1 MHNIVSKKQHIQQS
15 NIVFNGTLKAG
26 YDLTYNYGNPFKI
39 SSLKDENYRT
49 EGDEQKDKIVNEH
62 AYQYDANGN
71 LVYVNTAKEKQDASS
86 PEGAREKKYLWD
98 EENRLQAVNI
108 NGFISSYWYD
118 ANGERVIKAS
128 GDDEGMF
135 VNGLF
140 SGARTSTDNFT
151 AYINPYL
158 VVSKGGNYTKHIYMG
173 SQRIVSKL
181 GDLDSYGQDPR
192 RIAYAGSDV
201 DGASVD
207 FAGKYTQS
215 QQTVKDLYADFEVPY
230 NGKDNDDYVNG
241 GGFCCDDS
249 PNLRAGAIGAG
260 NDNPETFQYYYH
272 SDHLGSS
279 SLITN
284 LDGEVVQ
291 HVEYV
296 PFGEVFIEER
306 NNKWNTPYLFNAKE
320 LDEETGLYYYEARYY
335 DSRISVFLGLDPMW
349 EKYPGIAPYAYCKNN
364 PVKYIDMTGMGPEDR
379 VRYARSMS
387 GIAYPNPNET
397 KAALRTENTAAA
409 LKYMDCSE
417 FVCRVLAAD
426 QITDDVKYMRSGD
439 LRTFLSDKTK
449 FSHSEDKPQIG
460 DIAVWEGHVGIVT
473 VVNSDGSKIKLTH
486 ARGVDKPSQENPHF
500 ATPRQYRNSTFYGY
514 YHPIDE
520 TPNTNNSVPAAQER
534 IYDGGALPEVMVT
547 APAIPKK
554 EVKISLLKIE

>member
-1 MHNIVSKKQHIQQS
+1 
-15 NIVFNGTLKAG
+15 
-26 YDLTYNYGNPFKI
+26 
-39 SSLKDENYRT
+39 LKDENYRT

-71 LVYVNTAKEKQDASS
+71 LVYVNTAKEKQDGTNNSGS
-86 PEGAREKKYLWD
+86 NEKKYLWD

-118 ANGERVIKAS
+118 ASGERVIKAS

-201 DGASVD
+201 DGATVD

-215 QQTVKDLYADFEVPY
+215 QQTIKDRYADFEVPY

-241 GGFCCDDS
+241 GGFCCDDN

-260 NDNPETFQYYYH
+260 NDNPELYQYYYH
-272 SDHLGSS
+272 SDHLGST

-284 LDGEVVQ
+284 LDGELVQ

-306 NNKWNTPYLFNAKE
+306 NNRWNTPYLFNAKE
-320 LDEETGLYYYEARYY
+320 LDEETGLYYYGARYF
-335 DSRISVFLGLDPMW
+335 DARISLWLSVDPLT
-349 EKYPGIAPYAYCKNN
+349 EQKLNISGYAYCLGNPIKYLDPDGRDEEQRETAVQQAEKYVTEKKEGNQYKMGAKGEPGEKVDCSGLVSNAVVAGGENN
-364 PVKYIDMTGMGPEDR
+364 PNHGNK
-379 VRYARSMS
+379 SS
-387 GIAYPNPNET
+387 G
-397 KAALRTENTAAA
+397 
-409 LKYMDCSE
+409 
-417 FVCRVLAAD
+417 VLNIESNL
-426 QITDDVKYMRSGD
+426 QQ
-439 LRTFLSDKTK
+439 LSDKDVTSGNVVTFK
-449 FSHSEDKPQIG
+449 FDKGYPY
-460 DIAVWEGHVGIVT
+460 HTGIVT
-473 VVNSDGSKIKLTH
+473 DVVQDENETITSFTMIHSSSGKGPNQQTVTIDEGKLGKAEIKFYKWDTKPDKPKNANTPALQTNSTQPQTPNQSHSSESNGFKAKWNMFVNSIYSAMDRIKYL
-486 ARGVDKPSQENPHF
+486 PFS
-500 ATPRQYRNSTFYGY
+500 GY
-514 YHPIDE
+514 
-520 TPNTNNSVPAAQER
+520 
-534 IYDGGALPEVMVT
+534 
-547 APAIPKK
+547 
-554 EVKISLLKIE
+554 